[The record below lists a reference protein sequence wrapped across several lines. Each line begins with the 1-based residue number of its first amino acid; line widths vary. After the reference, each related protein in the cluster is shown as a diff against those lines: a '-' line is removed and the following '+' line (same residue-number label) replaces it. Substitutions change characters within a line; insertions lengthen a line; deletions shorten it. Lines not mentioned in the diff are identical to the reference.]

1 MSALSAA
8 VRSKWNV
15 GYTRDCVAKLKNEGA
30 EKFRDFAVE
39 MDFRQY
45 DAL

>member
-1 MSALSAA
+1 MSDGRSAP
-8 VRSKWNV
+8 
-15 GYTRDCVAKLKNEGA
+15 DCVAKLKNEGA

-45 DAL
+45 DAS